1 MDSNFDDVD
10 CINVGWMLANL
21 GCCVDEGEILSF
33 FIVSNCYCCL
43 FDYSILNNIDN
54 MFYGV
59 IFVGNIRENPLFPI
73 IDSITSNDKITIIL
87 AQNSDVF

>member
-1 MDSNFDDVD
+1 
-10 CINVGWMLANL
+10 
-21 GCCVDEGEILSF
+21 
-33 FIVSNCYCCL
+33 
-43 FDYSILNNIDN
+43 